1 MQLRLHGMRKMRKM
15 RNLVWRRPSRPLLL
29 RPLASI
35 LVAAFAA
42 GCSDDP
48 EPTAPVVVPVD
59 ADNPNRQVLVDFYNA
74 TGGAGWEE
82 DSYWNSASA
91 IGSWYGVDTDAEG
104 LVTGLVLD
112 DNNLTGTLPA
122 LLANLTELRRLVL
135 NGNSLSGRIPPE
147 LGNLDKLTMLNLRG
161 NALEG
166 SIPAELGALAN
177 LDTLEL
183 FSNDLSGPIPPELG
197 NLGSVR
203 RFTVGWNELSGTI
216 PAELGR
222 LDNATYMNFSL
233 NQLTGTIPPELG
245 DLDSIE
251 LLSVSRNNLTGTI
264 PAELAELE
272 TLRRLYLYRNQLSG
286 EIPAALGRLSRLDL
300 LWIHENN
307 LTGPIPEEFA
317 DLTALERLAAYEN
330 DLSGEIP
337 SFFGDF
343 PLVYLYLHENAFSGR
358 LPAEIGR
365 IGTLE
370 SLTLQDNAELTGL
383 IPRSLLDIEHLQTL
397 RFAGTGLCAQV
408 DDEFQEWLQGVPS
421 RSGEPCDPT
430 EIERFA
436 LAEFHELTG
445 GESWEDRSAWRT
457 NAPVGDWHG
466 VTTEGEHVVE
476 LSLPDN
482 GLAGPLPAEIA
493 NFGQL
498 RVLNLSGND
507 LSGAFPGAISGLSEL
522 TELSVGRNE
531 GLEGALPFG
540 LRRLA
545 RLRVLDY
552 DDTGLCASPSANFQ
566 AWLTSIPETAGAVCD
581 NPDQVTVSLPIVYLT
596 QSVQT
601 PRRSVRLV
609 ANRDALLRAFV
620 TAEEPRGFFEPEV
633 VAVFTGPGGDE
644 VHQVAMTRDANQIP
658 AEADEGDL
666 KLSYNA
672 LIPAEVLTPGV
683 RMSVEVDPEGN
694 LPLAAESQTRFPE
707 EGGDSLRVI
716 EVPPMQLTVVPVMA
730 AETSDTSF
738 LAWARGINADSPQ
751 VGLLKHAFP
760 FEEFEVRSHDV
771 YVTSLDLKPS
781 SGQVSLLGELDA
793 LRVSEGGV
801 GYYYGVADM
810 SGASAGGRGR
820 LPGWVS
826 MGRASAGTLAHEVG
840 HNLSLRHAPCGGP
853 GGVDPAFPYR
863 DGGIGVWGYDFRNG
877 SMKSPER
884 SKDIMSY
891 CSTSEWLSDYHFR
904 NVIDHRREAEGDRA
918 GAQLA
923 AQNPPA
929 RSLVIWGS
937 VLDGEMRLE
946 PVFSMR
952 APPLLPEEPGPYR
965 LRGSGSDGRALFS
978 LDFTPSEDG
987 HGARLFFFTV
997 PIEPG
1002 WAEILERI
1010 TLMGPEGLV
1019 EIDGRDDRAITVVTE
1034 RGSGRLRAIL
1044 RDWEG
1049 PLPAALASDPDVAVT
1064 TTRGPAEAARLRR

>member
-1 MQLRLHGMRKMRKM
+1 MHLCRHEKSRL
-15 RNLVWRRPSRPLLL
+15 
-29 RPLASI
+29 LASV

-42 GCSDDP
+42 GCSDDA
-48 EPTAPVVVPVD
+48 EPTAPPVVVPVD

-74 TGGAGWEE
+74 TGGAGW
-82 DSYWNSASA
+82 DDDNYWNSASA
-91 IGSWYGVDTDAEG
+91 IGSWYGVETDAQG
-104 LVTGLVLD
+104 LVTELVLD

-135 NGNSLSGRIPPE
+135 NGNSLSGPIPRE
-147 LGNLDKLTMLNLRG
+147 LGSLAKLTMLNLRG
-161 NALEG
+161 NALGG
-166 SIPAELGALAN
+166 SIPAELGALVH

-183 FSNDLSGPIPPELG
+183 FDNELSGPIPPELG
-197 NLGSVR
+197 NLSSVR
-203 RFTVGWNELSGTI
+203 RFTVGWNELTGAI
-216 PAELGR
+216 PAEMGR

-245 DLDSIE
+245 DLESIQ

-264 PAELAELE
+264 PAELGELE

-300 LWIHENN
+300 LRIHENN
-307 LTGPIPEEFA
+307 LTGPIPEAFA

-343 PLVYLYLHENAFSGR
+343 PLVYLYLHDNALSGQ

-421 RSGEPCDPT
+421 RSGEPCDPA

-436 LAEFHELTG
+436 LDEFHDLTG
-445 GESWEDRSAWRT
+445 GQSWEDRSAWGT
-457 NAPVGDWHG
+457 DAGVGDWYG
-466 VTTEGEHVVE
+466 VTTDGGRVVE

-482 GLAGPLPAEIA
+482 GLAGPLPAELA
-493 NFGQL
+493 NLGQL
-498 RVLNLSGND
+498 RVMNLSGND

-522 TELSVGRNE
+522 TEVRVGSNE
-531 GLEGALPFG
+531 GLAGALPFG

-545 RLRVLDY
+545 RVRVLHY

-581 NPDQVTVSLPIVYLT
+581 NPEQVTVSLPIVYLT

-609 ANRDALLRAFV
+609 ANRDAMLRAFV

-633 VAVFTGPGGDE
+633 VAVFTGPLGNE
-644 VHQVAMTRDANQIP
+644 VHRVAMTRDANQIP

-672 LIPAEVLTPGV
+672 LIPAEVLLPGV
-683 RMSVEVDPEGN
+683 HMSVEVDPEGL

-707 EGGDSLRVI
+707 EGQDSLRI
-716 EVPPMQLTVVPVMA
+716 LRVPPMQVTVVPVMA

-751 VGLLKHAFP
+751 AGLLKHAFP
-760 FEEFEVRSHDV
+760 FAELEVRSHDV

-826 MGRASAGTLAHEVG
+826 MGRASARTFAHEVG

-853 GGVDPAFPYR
+853 AGVDQAFPYR

-877 SMKSPER
+877 STVSPER

-891 CSTSEWLSDYHFR
+891 CTTSPWLSDYHVR
-904 NVIDHRREAEGDRA
+904 KAIDHRREAEGDLAR
-918 GAQLA
+918 AQLA
-923 AQNPPA
+923 AENPPT

-952 APPLLPEEPGPYR
+952 APPLLPEESGPYR
-965 LRGSGSDGRALFS
+965 VRGSSSDGRTLFS
-978 LDFTPSEDG
+978 LDFAPGEDG
-987 HGARLFFFTV
+987 YGARLFFFTV

-1002 WAEILERI
+1002 WAEVLKRI

-1019 EIDGRDDRAITVVTE
+1019 EIDGRDDRAITVVTD

-1049 PLPAALASDPDVAVT
+1049 PLPAPLASDPNVAAT
-1064 TTRGPAEAARLRR
+1064 TTRGPAEAVQLRR